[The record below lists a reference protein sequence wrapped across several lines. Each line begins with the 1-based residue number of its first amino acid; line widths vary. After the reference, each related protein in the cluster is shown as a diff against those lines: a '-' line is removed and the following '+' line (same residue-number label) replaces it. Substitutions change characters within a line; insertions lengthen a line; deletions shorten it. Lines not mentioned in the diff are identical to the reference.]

1 MRRIIFCPDESNISE
16 ASILAKENN
25 LPINIGLFE
34 GIENLNFDKSKV
46 QVLEVPEN
54 NYVLYNENAKNHFHQ
69 VIVYENDFILF
80 NKNILLKVD
89 EIEYKPILCEKHKV
103 RFLIFEKTNGIK
115 NCNIIQ
121 NTNILESFS
130 YNVD

>member
-1 MRRIIFCPDESNISE
+1 MRRIIFCPTEVDIPE
-16 ASILAKENN
+16 ASILAKDNN

-46 QVLEVPEN
+46 QILEVPEN
-54 NYVLYNENAKNHFHQ
+54 NYTLYNENAKNNFHQ
-69 VIVYENDFILF
+69 VIIYENDFILF
-80 NKNILLKVD
+80 NKSISLKID
-89 EIEYKPILCEKHKV
+89 EIEYKPMLCEKHKV

-121 NTNILESFS
+121 NNNILESFS
-130 YNVD
+130 YNVN

>member
-1 MRRIIFCPDESNISE
+1 MRRIIFCPDESNISQ

-54 NYVLYNENAKNHFHQ
+54 NYILYNENAKNHFHQ

-121 NTNILESFS
+121 NTNILESFT